1 MLEQIVPQSAG
12 SLSVAILALMMMVIQ
27 VGFVLRKPRIAWYG
41 WSAAVSFA
49 GLIYAAGVFLEYNT
63 PAGTVKRMAGL
74 LEFSALLV
82 LLHAFVG
89 LTFSYLRHSGKR
101 YHLIA
106 GAFHLILLT
115 LLWRT
120 NLIVSDQFVERHF
133 PGLDSPFVELDIG
146 VLGAGFV
153 AYIIISGAFAVFLWL
168 RDRRQN
174 IRHKKAFLASMIIW
188 LGLGIHDGLAVF
200 GFPIRQYMME
210 YGFFIFSFVTLLVVF
225 DSYTDAEAESKYRVI
240 TEYAN
245 DGILVIQDGRVVFD
259 NPACEEIF
267 GRSLDGLAAIDLLSH
282 INQDDYQILMEHY
295 DRLLRASGVDES
307 ISLKIRTTQGKEKH
321 LEIRANA
328 ILYRGRQ
335 AILTVMRDV
344 TQRISE
350 ETILKEQEEKLQ
362 RLKKMESLGLL
373 AGGVA
378 HDLNNVLSGI
388 VSYPELMLLDL
399 PADSPLR
406 KPLST
411 IHDSGLRAS
420 AIVQDL
426 LTIARG
432 VAITK
437 QSININEI
445 IMSYLTSPECR
456 KLMQFHPSVRISTD
470 LDPRLLFIK
479 GSTAHIRK
487 ALMNLVSNAS
497 EAIPDKGVVS
507 IKTSNRYVEHP
518 IKGYDTVRTGEY
530 VVLSVSDDGPGIS
543 PQDIERIFEPFY
555 TKKVM
560 GRSGTGLGLTVV
572 WNAVSDHEG
581 YIDVISSDKG
591 ATFELYFPSTR
602 EAAICPTAAPVLAD
616 LAGKGQTILVVDD
629 VASQREITCSMLE
642 ALGYQAASV
651 ESGEAALAYL
661 TDHRV
666 DLVILDMIMD
676 PGIDG
681 RETYE
686 RILRIRPGQRAV
698 IVSGFA
704 ETQQVQET
712 LRLGA
717 CRFLKKPLI
726 LEDLGL
732 ALKNVLS

>member
-27 VGFVLRKPRIAWYG
+27 IGFVLRKPQIGWYG

-49 GLIYAAGVFLEYNT
+49 GLVYAAGVFLEYNT
-63 PAGTVKRMAGL
+63 PPGPVKRVAGL
-74 LEFSALLV
+74 LEFSALIV

-89 LTFSYLRHSGKR
+89 LTFSYLKRSGKH

-106 GAFHLILLT
+106 GAFHLVLMAI
-115 LLWRT
+115 LWRS

-133 PGLDSPFVELDIG
+133 PGLAQPFVELDMGI
-146 VLGAGFV
+146 LGPGFI
-153 AYIIISGAFAVFLWL
+153 AYIILSAAFAVTLWL
-168 RDRRQN
+168 RDRQQN
-174 IRHKKAFLASMIIW
+174 PRHKKAFLGSMLVW

-200 GFPIRQYMME
+200 GFSISQYLME
-210 YGFFIFSFVTLLVVF
+210 YGFFAFSLVTLLVVF

-245 DGILVIQDGRVVFD
+245 DGIMVIQDGRVVFS
-259 NPACEEIF
+259 NPACVRIF
-267 GRSLDGLAAIDLLSH
+267 GRQLDGLAAIDLLSH
-282 INQDDYQILMEHY
+282 IAQNDYSTLMEHY
-295 DRLLRASGVDES
+295 DRLLEASGV
-307 ISLKIRTTQGKEKH
+307 IQTIALQIRPAHGGEKH

-328 ILYRGRQ
+328 IAYRERP

-344 TQRISE
+344 TQRIAE
-350 ETILKEQEEKLQ
+350 ETMLKEQEEKLH

-456 KLMQFHPSVRISTD
+456 KLMQYHPTVKISTD
-470 LDPRLLFIK
+470 LDPRLLSIK

-487 ALMNLVSNAS
+487 AVMNLVSNAS
-497 EAIPDKGVVS
+497 EAIADRGTVT
-507 IKTSNRYVEHP
+507 IRTANRYVEHP
-518 IKGYDTVRTGEY
+518 VKGYDTVRTGEY
-530 VVLSVSDDGPGIS
+530 VVLTISDDGPGIS

-572 WNAVSDHEG
+572 WNVVSDHEG
-581 YIDVISSDKG
+581 YIDVISSETG

-602 EAAICPTAAPVLAD
+602 EAAICPAALPVLAD
-616 LAGKGQTILVVDD
+616 LAGKGETVLVVDD
-629 VASQREITCSMLE
+629 VASQREITCSMLRT
-642 ALGYQAASV
+642 LGYKASAV
-651 ESGEAALAYL
+651 DSGEAALDYL

-666 DLVILDMIMD
+666 DLVVLDMIMD

-686 RILRIRPGQRAV
+686 RILRIRSNQKAI

-717 CRFLKKPLI
+717 SCFLKKPLI
-726 LEDLGL
+726 LEDLGI
-732 ALKNVLS
+732 ALKKALS